1 MVIKD
6 FEMLH
11 GAVLTRL
18 VRSDTPITLR
28 MIETNT
34 QEAWSA
40 YTLNDEVILYIK
52 YSTKN
57 RSSKKDEDVVLI
69 WPFSFSVPHLEQL
82 QGLGKRKNVHIA
94 LVCGQRSI
102 DDPNMYICLIH
113 PHEIEQCIDIHA
125 AQQQNIKVKYEPRKQ
140 LRVWGSKNN
149 IDTAI
154 LVASNRLE
162 KWSVPGN

>member
-1 MVIKD
+1 MVIRD

-57 RSSKKDEDVVLI
+57 QSPKKDEDVLI
-69 WPFSFSVPHLEQL
+69 WPFSFSIPHLEQL
-82 QGLGKRKNVHIA
+82 QDLGKRKNVHIA
-94 LVCGQRSI
+94 LVCGQRLI
-102 DDPNMYICLIH
+102 NYPNMYICLIH
-113 PHEIEQCIDIHA
+113 PYEIEQCIDIYA
-125 AQQQNIKVKYEPRKQ
+125 TQQQNIKVKYEPRKE
-140 LRVWGSKNN
+140 LRVWGSKNTV
-149 IDTAI
+149 DKAI
-154 LVASNRLE
+154 RVAGNRLE
-162 KWSVPGN
+162 KWEVPGS